1 MLSRVVTL
9 ALSLALV
16 VVTAMA
22 GGGVGWAKAPA
33 VSPVAKVD
41 LGRYQGTWYEV
52 AVIPN
57 FFQRRCTGAATA
69 DYTRLN
75 NGLIK
80 VVNACPA
87 EAGRVIRAEGRA
99 RVADEASGA
108 RLKVTFL
115 NLFGWRFFAGGDYWV
130 LGLDENYQHV
140 LVGEPGRRY
149 GWVLS
154 RSKTLNDQALYEV
167 MSWIRQQH
175 YDPCAFVMVDRGPA
189 LAQGS
194 RRETLCKRLG
204 LTPWGDARMMVATG
218 GHRFFSATL
227 IPPDPPRYHLPQ

>member
-1 MLSRVVTL
+1 MPLVLSASLVAWCAVVGYGGAWAAKTPP
-9 ALSLALV
+9 
-16 VVTAMA
+16 VT
-22 GGGVGWAKAPA
+22 
-33 VSPVAKVD
+33 PVANVD
-41 LGRYQGTWYEV
+41 LARYQGTWYEV

-69 DYTRLN
+69 VYTRLT

-80 VVNACPA
+80 VVNTCPA
-87 EAGRVIRAEGRA
+87 ESERVIRAEGRA
-99 RVADEASGA
+99 RAEDAASGS

-130 LGLDENYQHV
+130 LGLDEGYQHV

-154 RSKTLNDQALYEV
+154 RTPTLNDQALYQV
-167 MSWIRQQH
+167 MAWMRQQH

-189 LAQGS
+189 VAQGS
-194 RRETLCKRLG
+194 RRDTLCKRLG
-204 LTPWGDARMMVATG
+204 LMPWDPTRVVAATG
-218 GHRFFSATL
+218 GHRFFSATF
-227 IPPDPPRYHLPQ
+227 IPPDPPMGVPAAQ